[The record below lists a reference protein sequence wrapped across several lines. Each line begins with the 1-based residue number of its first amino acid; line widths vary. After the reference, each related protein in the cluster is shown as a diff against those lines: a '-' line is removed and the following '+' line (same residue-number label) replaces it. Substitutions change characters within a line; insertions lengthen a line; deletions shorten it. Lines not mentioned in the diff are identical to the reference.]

1 MHHAIGGEGN
11 DFLGTLPWRGDPSK
25 DSISGGEGND
35 AINVLNKAPAQVADM
50 ITCGEGTD
58 SILVDREDVAA
69 ADCEKVFVGNGS
81 VDAWFES
88 IPESFWEELP
98 PFF

>member
-1 MHHAIGGEGN
+1 
-11 DFLGTLPWRGDPSK
+11 
-25 DSISGGEGND
+25 
-35 AINVLNKAPAQVADM
+35 V

-58 SILVDREDVAA
+58 SILGDRKDVVA
-69 ADCEKVFVGNGS
+69 ADCEQVFVGRGS